1 MFKYEYIRINSE
13 AIMSSKFTQHRNIID
28 EFAKKGYRYIGFIP
42 TKSDGYGR
50 HKELDLIFEIE
61 IKE

>member
-1 MFKYEYIRINSE
+1 MVRYEYIKINSE

-28 EFAKKGYRYIGFIP
+28 EFAKKGYKYIGFIP
-42 TKSDGYGR
+42 IKQYGHGMIR
-50 HKELDLIFEIE
+50 EIDLIFEIE